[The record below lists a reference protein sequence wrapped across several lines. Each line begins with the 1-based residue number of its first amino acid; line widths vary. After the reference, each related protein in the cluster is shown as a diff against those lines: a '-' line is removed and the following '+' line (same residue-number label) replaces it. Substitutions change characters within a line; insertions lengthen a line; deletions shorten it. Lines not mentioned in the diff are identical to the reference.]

1 MKRKQS
7 DSFPVFIV
15 LIFTDED
22 RHMTL
27 DEAVQEMEFQFRLQL
42 YEGASPDR
50 QTSRFRKRLLIQE
63 IRSPS

>member
-15 LIFTDED
+15 LIFTDEG
-22 RHMTL
+22 RFMTL
-27 DEAVQEMEFQFRLQL
+27 DETVLEMEFQFRRQL
-42 YEGASPDR
+42 YEEASPHR

>member
-27 DEAVQEMEFQFRLQL
+27 DEAV
-42 YEGASPDR
+42 
-50 QTSRFRKRLLIQE
+50 
-63 IRSPS
+63 